1 MKINYIN
8 LPSNTIG
15 VIVEYRKIT
24 EDSLD
29 KPRASIVLNRE
40 IINQNLIKAFECSDT
55 QKFFLPTEEDIISE
69 ITIVSKSL

>member
-40 IINQNLIKAFECSDT
+40 IINQNLNFMSDH
-55 QKFFLPTEEDIISE
+55 FS
-69 ITIVSKSL
+69 